1 MNRPNIE
8 DYKLS
13 DGGYSQKYITDL
25 EKYCNKLECIIE
37 DMRLV
42 LNVYKTISNICRKN
56 WVTTLVLSINYK
68 RSKIME
74 LKKTKNGT
82 HYIDNVKF
90 MDLIRITGNGFPIC
104 DCCRKDLIGYNDLI
118 LVPILNEVY
127 CKECGKKE
135 LKQIKYYEEDR
146 EIEERRTSYY
156 CDVLGIKE

>member
-1 MNRPNIE
+1 
-8 DYKLS
+8 
-13 DGGYSQKYITDL
+13 
-25 EKYCNKLECIIE
+25 
-37 DMRLV
+37 
-42 LNVYKTISNICRKN
+42 
-56 WVTTLVLSINYK
+56 
-68 RSKIME
+68 ME

-90 MDLIRITGNGFPIC
+90 IDLIRITGNGFPIC

-156 CDVLGIKE
+156 CDVLLGIKE